1 MSMLRIDEANT
12 TVTIPLERYDEL
24 LDCETRLDVLSDMI
38 CNDKYL
44 SSNKELLSA
53 LGTTEAYDL
62 LLKLGEKK

>member
-1 MSMLRIDEANT
+1 MTMLRIDEANT

-44 SSNKELLSA
+44 SDNKSLLSA
-53 LGTTEAYDL
+53 LGTKEAYDL

>member
-44 SSNKELLSA
+44 SDNESLLSA
-53 LGTTEAYDL
+53 LGTAKAYDIL
-62 LLKLGEKK
+62 LGLGEKK